1 MNKAVT
7 LQKVFVKLD
16 IVISSTNMN
25 FELTHALHHFLYLG
39 VIKSLVNFFWGQ
51 IFHGILDGSW
61 WHVFHHVLHISE
73 VSHKAR
79 H

>member
-1 MNKAVT
+1 M
-7 LQKVFVKLD
+7 QKEFVKLD
-16 IVISSTNMN
+16 IVIF
-25 FELTHALHHFLYLG
+25 FEILQALTWTLNLTHALHHFLHLG

-51 IFHGILDGSW
+51 IFDGILDGSW
-61 WHVFHHVLHISE
+61 WHVFHHVLHIAE